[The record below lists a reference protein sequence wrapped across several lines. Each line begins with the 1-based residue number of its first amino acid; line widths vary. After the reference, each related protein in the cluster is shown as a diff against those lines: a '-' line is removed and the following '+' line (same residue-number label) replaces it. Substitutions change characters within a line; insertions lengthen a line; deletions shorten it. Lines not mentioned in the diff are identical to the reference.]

1 MDSGFFSLVSRERM
15 EDVLESIH
23 GYTQLALQL
32 MDGDGQVL
40 MGFGKANGYCALLRR
55 HVFTGNECS
64 AVHRQAGHHAQA
76 LGEEYVFTCHANLN
90 HIAFPMLL
98 GGKLLALVIIGPFL
112 MDRPDST
119 LVSGVAEKHRLSA
132 ALSLEMY
139 DELSAIP
146 VLEPARVEYLS
157 RLVGHLLSPLLPAER
172 AVQLANREKLYQ
184 QAKINETI
192 QMYKEQGTSPSQS
205 YLYEKETA
213 LLTKVRTG
221 NIAEVKA
228 LLNDLLGYVLFSE
241 GGNLDAVR
249 TRAIELTT
257 LLSRV
262 AMDGGAKADS
272 IYELNGKFLSL
283 MAQGESIDDLCYL
296 LQDVAESFM
305 SAMFSTMDKGNAHI
319 RHALRYMA
327 ANYAEPLTLESV
339 AHEVGLSPN
348 YLSKLFQESVGV
360 GFREQLNRIRIE
372 ESKQLLLNT
381 DYSLA
386 DIALA
391 MGFVDQSYFCKVFK
405 RIVGLTPG
413 KFRA

>member
-1 MDSGFFSLVSRERM
+1 MKTGIFSLISRQRLQ
-15 EDVLESIH
+15 DVLGTLHE
-23 GYTQLALQL
+23 YTELTLELLDAEGNQL
-32 MDGDGQVL
+32 MVFGDPPRHCTL
-40 MGFGKANGYCALLRR
+40 MRT
-55 HVFTGNECS
+55 HVFRHGEC
-64 AVHRQAGHHAQA
+64 AELKRKAGERAQR
-76 LGEEYVFTCHANLN
+76 LGEAYIFTCPANLN
-90 HIAFPMLL
+90 CISFPLQYQGELL
-98 GGKLLALVIIGPFL
+98 GCILVGPFL
-112 MDRPDST
+112 MDKPDST
-119 LVSGVAEKHRLSA
+119 LVTGIMERYPLTPSL
-132 ALSLEMY
+132 ALELY
-139 DELSAIP
+139 DELESLKVIAP
-146 VLEPARVEYLS
+146 TRVKHLS
-157 RLVGHLLSPLLPAER
+157 RLIDHLLSPLLDSER
-172 AVQLANREKLYQ
+172 ALMLKTQEKLYQ
-184 QAKINETI
+184 QSRINETI
-192 QMYKEQGTSPSQS
+192 QMYKEQGASPSQS

-213 LLTKVRTG
+213 LLARVRTG
-221 NIAEVKA
+221 DVAEVKA

-241 GGNLDAVR
+241 GGNPDAVR

-272 IYELNGKFLSL
+272 IYELNGKFLSQ
-283 MAQGESIDDLCYL
+283 MAQANDVDDLCYL

-305 SAMFSTMDKGNAHI
+305 SATFSNAAMGNAHI
-319 RHALRYMA
+319 RHALRYMS
-327 ANYAEPLTLESV
+327 ANYAQPLTLETV
-339 AHEVGLSPN
+339 AREVGLSPN
-348 YLSKLFQESVGV
+348 YLSRLFQESVGV

>member
-1 MDSGFFSLVSRERM
+1 M
-15 EDVLESIH
+15 
-23 GYTQLALQL
+23 
-32 MDGDGQVL
+32 
-40 MGFGKANGYCALLRR
+40 
-55 HVFTGNECS
+55 
-64 AVHRQAGHHAQA
+64 
-76 LGEEYVFTCHANLN
+76 
-90 HIAFPMLL
+90 
-98 GGKLLALVIIGPFL
+98 
-112 MDRPDST
+112 
-119 LVSGVAEKHRLSA
+119 
-132 ALSLEMY
+132 
-139 DELSAIP
+139 
-146 VLEPARVEYLS
+146 
-157 RLVGHLLSPLLPAER
+157 
-172 AVQLANREKLYQ
+172 
-184 QAKINETI
+184 
-192 QMYKEQGTSPSQS
+192 
-205 YLYEKETA
+205 
-213 LLTKVRTG
+213 
-221 NIAEVKA
+221 
-228 LLNDLLGYVLFSE
+228 LFSE

>member
-1 MDSGFFSLVSRERM
+1 MKTGIFSLISRQRLQ
-15 EDVLESIH
+15 DVLGTLHE
-23 GYTQLALQL
+23 YTELTLELLDAEGNQL
-32 MDGDGQVL
+32 MVFGDPPRHCTL
-40 MGFGKANGYCALLRR
+40 MGT
-55 HVFTGNECS
+55 HVFRHGEC
-64 AVHRQAGHHAQA
+64 AELKRKVGERAQR
-76 LGEEYVFTCHANLN
+76 LGEAYIFTCPANLN
-90 HIAFPMLL
+90 CISFPLQYQGELL
-98 GGKLLALVIIGPFL
+98 GCILVGPFL
-112 MDRPDST
+112 MDKPYST
-119 LVSGVAEKHRLSA
+119 LVTGIMERYPLTPSL
-132 ALSLEMY
+132 ALELY
-139 DELSAIP
+139 DELESLKVIA
-146 VLEPARVEYLS
+146 PARVKHLS
-157 RLVGHLLSPLLPAER
+157 RLIDHLLSPLLESER
-172 AVQLANREKLYQ
+172 ALMLKTQEKLYQ
-184 QAKINETI
+184 QSRINETI
-192 QMYKEQGTSPSQS
+192 QMYKEQGASPSQS

-221 NIAEVKA
+221 DVAEVKA

-241 GGNLDAVR
+241 GGNPDAVR

-272 IYELNGKFLSL
+272 IYELNGKFLSQI
-283 MAQGESIDDLCYL
+283 AQARDVDDLCYL

-305 SAMFSTMDKGNAHI
+305 SAAFSNAAMGNAHI
-319 RHALRYMA
+319 RRALRYMS
-327 ANYAEPLTLESV
+327 ANYAQPLTLETV
-339 AHEVGLSPN
+339 AREVGLSPN
-348 YLSKLFQESVGV
+348 YLSRLFQESVGV

>member
-1 MDSGFFSLVSRERM
+1 MKTGIFSLISRQRLQ
-15 EDVLESIH
+15 DVLGTLHE
-23 GYTQLALQL
+23 YTELTLELLDAEGNQL
-32 MDGDGQVL
+32 MVFGDPPRHCTL
-40 MGFGKANGYCALLRR
+40 MGT
-55 HVFTGNECS
+55 HVFRHGEC
-64 AVHRQAGHHAQA
+64 AELKRKVGERAQR
-76 LGEEYVFTCHANLN
+76 LGEAYIFTCPANLN
-90 HIAFPMLL
+90 CISFPLQYQGELL
-98 GGKLLALVIIGPFL
+98 GCILVGPFL
-112 MDRPDST
+112 MDKPDST
-119 LVSGVAEKHRLSA
+119 LVTGIMERYPLTPSL
-132 ALSLEMY
+132 ALELY
-139 DELSAIP
+139 DELESLKVIA
-146 VLEPARVEYLS
+146 PARVKHLS
-157 RLVGHLLSPLLPAER
+157 RLIDHLLSPLLESER
-172 AVQLANREKLYQ
+172 ALMLKTQEKLYQ
-184 QAKINETI
+184 QSRINETI
-192 QMYKEQGTSPSQS
+192 QMYKEQGASPSQS

-221 NIAEVKA
+221 DVAEVKA

-241 GGNLDAVR
+241 GGNPDAVR

-272 IYELNGKFLSL
+272 IYELNGKFLSQ
-283 MAQGESIDDLCYL
+283 MAQARDVDDLCYL

-305 SAMFSTMDKGNAHI
+305 SAAFGNAAMGNAHI
-319 RHALRYMA
+319 RRALRYMS
-327 ANYAEPLTLESV
+327 ANYAQPLTLETV
-339 AHEVGLSPN
+339 AREVGLSPN
-348 YLSKLFQESVGV
+348 YLSRLFQESVGV

>member
-1 MDSGFFSLVSRERM
+1 MKNGIFSLISKQRLQE
-15 EDVLESIH
+15 VLETLH
-23 GYTQLALQL
+23 AYTELSLQL
-32 MDGDGQVL
+32 LDANGEPL
-40 MGFGKANGYCALLRR
+40 LSFGKPTRYCSLLKKN
-55 HVFTGNECS
+55 VFQKNECFDL
-64 AVHRQAGHHAQA
+64 HRKAGERAQQ
-76 LGEEYVFTCHANLN
+76 LGEVYIFTCYANLN
-90 HIAFPMLL
+90 HIAFPLQYQGELL
-98 GGKLLALVIIGPFL
+98 GSILVGPFL
-112 MDRPDST
+112 MDAPDST
-119 LVSGVAEKHRLSA
+119 LVSGMMERYPLPPTL
-132 ALSLEMY
+132 ALELY
-139 DELSAIP
+139 DELSELKIIAP
-146 VLEPARVEYLS
+146 NRVQHLS
-157 RLVGHLLSPLLPAER
+157 KLIDYLLSPLLQSER
-172 AVQLANREKLYQ
+172 ALMRQAQEKLYQ
-184 QAKINETI
+184 QSRINETI
-192 QMYKEQGTSPSQS
+192 QMYKQQGTAVSQS
-205 YLYEKETA
+205 YLYEKETT

-228 LLNDLLGYVLFSE
+228 LMNDLLGYVLFSE
-241 GGNLDAVR
+241 GGNLDTVR

-283 MAQGESIDDLCYL
+283 MSQGRSIDDLCYL

-305 SAMFSTMDKGNAHI
+305 SAMFSTMDKGNTHV

-327 ANYAEPLTLESV
+327 ANYAQPLTLESV
-339 AHEVGLSPN
+339 AKEVGLSPN
-348 YLSKLFQESVGV
+348 YFSKLFQDSVGV

-372 ESKQLLLNT
+372 ESKQLLLST

>member
-1 MDSGFFSLVSRERM
+1 MKTGIFSLISRQRLQN
-15 EDVLESIH
+15 VLETLH
-23 GYTQLALQL
+23 AYTELTLELLDAEGNLL
-32 MDGDGQVL
+32 MAFGDPPRHCML
-40 MGFGKANGYCALLRR
+40 MRI
-55 HVFTGNECS
+55 HVFRHNEC
-64 AVHRQAGHHAQA
+64 AELKRKAGERAKQ
-76 LGEEYVFTCHANLN
+76 LGEAYIFTCPANLN
-90 HIAFPMLL
+90 CISFPLQYQDELL
-98 GGKLLALVIIGPFL
+98 GCILVGPFL
-112 MDRPDST
+112 MDKPDST
-119 LVSGVAEKHRLSA
+119 LVSSMLERYPLTP
-132 ALSLEMY
+132 ALALEMY
-139 DELSAIP
+139 DELESLKVIAP
-146 VLEPARVEYLS
+146 TRVKHLS
-157 RLVGHLLSPLLPAER
+157 KLIDHLLSPLLESER
-172 AVQLANREKLYQ
+172 ALMLKTQEKLYQ
-184 QAKINETI
+184 QSRINETI

-262 AMDGGAKADS
+262 AMDGGARADS
-272 IYELNGKFLSL
+272 IYELNGKFLAL

-327 ANYAEPLTLESV
+327 ANYAEPLTLETV

>member
-1 MDSGFFSLVSRERM
+1 MKNGIFSLISRQRLQE
-15 EDVLESIH
+15 VLQALH
-23 GYTQLALQL
+23 AYTELSLQL
-32 MDGDGQVL
+32 LD
-40 MGFGKANGYCALLRR
+40 ANGELLLSFGRPTRYCSLLKKN
-55 HVFTGNECS
+55 VFQKNECFEL
-64 AVHRQAGHHAQA
+64 HRKAGERAQQ
-76 LGEEYVFTCHANLN
+76 LGEVYIFTCHSNLN
-90 HIAFPMLL
+90 HIAFPLQYQGELL
-98 GGKLLALVIIGPFL
+98 GSILVGPFL
-112 MDRPDST
+112 MDAPDST
-119 LVSGVAEKHRLSA
+119 LVSGMMDRYPLSP
-132 ALSLEMY
+132 ALALELY
-139 DELSAIP
+139 DELSELKVIAP
-146 VLEPARVEYLS
+146 NRVQHLS
-157 RLVGHLLSPLLPAER
+157 KLIDYLLSPLLQSER
-172 AVQLANREKLYQ
+172 ALMLQAQEKLYQ
-184 QAKINETI
+184 QSKINETI
-192 QMYKEQGTSPSQS
+192 QMYKQQGATTSQS

-228 LLNDLLGYVLFSE
+228 LMNDLLGYVLFSE
-241 GGNLDAVR
+241 GANLDAVR

-283 MAQGESIDDLCYL
+283 MSQGRSIDDLCYL

-305 SAMFSTMDKGNAHI
+305 SAMFSTMDKGNAHV

-327 ANYAEPLTLESV
+327 ANYAQPLTLESV
-339 AHEVGLSPN
+339 AREVGLSPN
-348 YLSKLFQESVGV
+348 YFSKLFQDSVGV

-372 ESKQLLLNT
+372 ESKQLLLST